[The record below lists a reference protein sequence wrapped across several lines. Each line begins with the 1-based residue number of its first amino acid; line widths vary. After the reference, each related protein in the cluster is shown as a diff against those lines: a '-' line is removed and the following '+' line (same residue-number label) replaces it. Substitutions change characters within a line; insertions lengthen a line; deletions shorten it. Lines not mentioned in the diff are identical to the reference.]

1 MQPLAFTHHFGG
13 HSRGHSMY
21 PTAPAAWTNPGV
33 PANTGR
39 RGVAEVVA
47 VWALVNSPCVIS
59 VRTRASEG
67 ATFCTPTGSA
77 P

>member
-1 MQPLAFTHHFGG
+1 MQPLALTHHFGG
-13 HSRGHSMY
+13 HSRGQSMY
-21 PTAPAAWTNPGV
+21 PTAPAWTNPGV
-33 PANTGR
+33 RANTGR

-47 VWALVNSPCVIS
+47 VWALVNSPYVIS
-59 VRTRASEG
+59 VRTWASEG